1 MRILNIDRNIIMK
14 YLIPLMLMATP
25 ALAGP
30 PGPGGLAALVPMIII
45 FAIILGLAD
54 GGGK

>member
-1 MRILNIDRNIIMK
+1 MK